1 MFKHIVVPLDGSTLS
16 ETALAYVVP
25 LAKRMDAKIVLLH
38 ATADPYADMFDS
50 DALRESAEQARQAT
64 HDYLRG
70 VAERI
75 RSNGI
80 RCETRTDHG
89 APAAVIL
96 DYAAEQQP
104 DLIAMSTHGRSGLR
118 RLVVGSVTTT
128 ILPRA
133 QTPLLVMHPG
143 EDEQPRDYENSLES
157 LIVPLDMSERSEAVL
172 PHATALAHA
181 LDLSATLLTC
191 IPSPS
196 QLYIGSAPE
205 MSLYPADLAQQAQES
220 AAEYLEQTSEAV
232 SKQYGAQVNAQAL
245 QGSPAAKIVEYAE
258 TQPNSLIIMCTQG
271 RTGLGRMVL
280 GSITDAVI
288 RAGAIPVLVIPSH
301 DAEAPTA
308 EPAFAV

>member
-1 MFKHIVVPLDGSTLS
+1 MTRKKDCSKHIVVPLDGSTLS

-143 EDEQPRDYENSLES
+143 EDEQPPDYENSLES
-157 LIVPLDMSERSEAVL
+157 LIVPPRHVRPLRSR
-172 PHATALAHA
+172 
-181 LDLSATLLTC
+181 
-191 IPSPS
+191 
-196 QLYIGSAPE
+196 
-205 MSLYPADLAQQAQES
+205 
-220 AAEYLEQTSEAV
+220 
-232 SKQYGAQVNAQAL
+232 
-245 QGSPAAKIVEYAE
+245 PAACHGA
-258 TQPNSLIIMCTQG
+258 
-271 RTGLGRMVL
+271 RR
-280 GSITDAVI
+280 
-288 RAGAIPVLVIPSH
+288 RARPQRHAANLHPVPIPALHRLCARNVPLP
-301 DAEAPTA
+301 PQT
-308 EPAFAV
+308 